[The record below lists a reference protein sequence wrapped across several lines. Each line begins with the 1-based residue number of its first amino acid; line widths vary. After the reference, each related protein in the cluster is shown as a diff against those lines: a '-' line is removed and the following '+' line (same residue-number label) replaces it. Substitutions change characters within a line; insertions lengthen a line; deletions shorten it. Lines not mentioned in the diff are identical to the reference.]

1 MYRNNKLC
9 RLCLV
14 EVDSLVPI
22 FTTKNVSETS
32 SLQMKIMELANVQV
46 YAGDGLPSSV
56 CLNCSKLLDSYHAFK
71 VQIEKAD
78 VILRHQLS
86 TNQVD
91 PLSIETKVEGETTDA
106 DVLKAET
113 VLIKEEEIP
122 EDQVENILQPS
133 LSPSATHSP
142 LPSPSASPVPASP
155 VNNDEDDE
163 TPDGHDNEVDP
174 LSADITDPPDPPTD
188 STTVVEQDTMSPPV
202 SVPIPVV
209 SSVGNQVISSV
220 PIISSGINQN
230 TTLAPVSVI
239 STGVNQ
245 VASISQLPVISSV
258 TGGVNRTTNLASVPV
273 ISSGTNQATNLAPLP
288 IISSVSGSVN
298 QATSLASVPV
308 ISGGGVNQPTGLLL
322 VATPLIVSSNS
333 KNQDLNKKSV
343 TTVVGNTNTFVAVPT
358 LSSVTAP
365 TTFVTVPSS
374 TVTSAT
380 FNLDKTSIESKDP
393 LDVSNNDPGPSTSNA
408 GINKVGESSSSNE
421 AQPKVKNEL
430 LNSSGESEGNN
441 NRSRINEGIILRNIL
456 TQTNGGKKWKCD
468 VCNESFLTS
477 KRLGRHKTNVHVKNE
492 VSHRFHSTQEYIID
506 SSTFGD
512 ENVVLRVVNKVKKSN
527 SVKEWKCEVCGTSV
541 NSYILF
547 RKHRAT
553 HVNRTCKICD
563 KTFTKLYLLK
573 CHISKVHSLDQD
585 YHGCKICGKLLKN
598 ELMLKKHMFNLH
610 SEQDKKIFSC
620 NICNKRFSSKSYLK
634 RHKET
639 IHTQINTVLCKVC
652 GKVFKSEVSVKSHMK
667 YFHMKSYNLCY
678 ICGKVVRC
686 VDSHVRLVHTE
697 STNECLKC
705 DVCGKSYKNDRLLKV
720 HKNNVHYKTERN
732 HVCEICGASFK
743 TSNVLSNHLIVHSD
757 ERNFKCEICNRTF
770 KCETVL
776 KTHKRV
782 HSDYRPYYC
791 NICGESFK
799 WKNSYDK
806 HFSTCSENVT
816 EVHK

>member
-421 AQPKVKNEL
+421 AQPKVKNETKETTSIIVNINNEPKIYEFYPPAIEQKMQEEIKRPQCTHCDMVFDTRKEMDKHRREHYRRNCDVCNKSFRSASFVAQHKL
-430 LNSSGESEGNN
+430 LVHSDAVKYVSCKQCGKLVKTHYLELHEKRFHIKYSSV
-441 NRSRINEGIILRNIL
+441 
-456 TQTNGGKKWKCD
+456 TYKCD
-468 VCNESFLTS
+468 VCEKTFTTKAILKTH
-477 KRLGRHKTNVHVKNE
+477 RLSVHSNKKDQIKCEMCNKLFKHDLSYSAHVK
-492 VSHRFHSTQEYIID
+492 SLHSDNFREYVCEIC
-506 SSTFGD
+506 G
-512 ENVVLRVVNKVKKSN
+512 LKVKSISSHMKFVHNDPVACDICSKVFASSKGMIN
-527 SVKEWKCEVCGTSV
+527 HKNITHCEERKWTCDICGRSFKNKLVLQHHSVTHDKERKFKC
-541 NSYILF
+541 N
-547 RKHRAT
+547 
-553 HVNRTCKICD
+553 ICD
-563 KTFTKLYLLK
+563 KTFKL
-573 CHISKVHSLDQD
+573 
-585 YHGCKICGKLLKN
+585 
-598 ELMLKKHMFNLH
+598 
-610 SEQDKKIFSC
+610 
-620 NICNKRFSSKSYLK
+620 KS
-634 RHKET
+634 
-639 IHTQINTVLCKVC
+639 VLQT
-652 GKVFKSEVSVKSHMK
+652 HQ
-667 YFHMKSYNLCY
+667 
-678 ICGKVVRC
+678 R
-686 VDSHVRLVHTE
+686 VHTGIE
-697 STNECLKC
+697 PYTC
-705 DVCGKSYKNDRLLKV
+705 D
-720 HKNNVHYKTERN
+720 T
-732 HVCEICGASFK
+732 
-743 TSNVLSNHLIVHSD
+743 
-757 ERNFKCEICNRTF
+757 
-770 KCETVL
+770 
-776 KTHKRV
+776 
-782 HSDYRPYYC
+782 
-791 NICGESFK
+791 CGEAFK
-799 WKNSYDK
+799 WKQTYDK
-806 HFSTCSENVT
+806 HVSKC
-816 EVHK
+816 K

>member
-421 AQPKVKNEL
+421 AQPKVKNE
-430 LNSSGESEGNN
+430 
-441 NRSRINEGIILRNIL
+441 
-456 TQTNGGKKWKCD
+456 
-468 VCNESFLTS
+468 
-477 KRLGRHKTNVHVKNE
+477 

>member
-421 AQPKVKNEL
+421 AQPKVMEIPNTSNNASDNGQGASKGYITKTSTPPKSAILVDL
-430 LNSSGESEGNN
+430 L
-441 NRSRINEGIILRNIL
+441 L
-456 TQTNGGKKWKCD
+456 
-468 VCNESFLTS
+468 
-477 KRLGRHKTNVHVKNE
+477 
-492 VSHRFHSTQEYIID
+492 
-506 SSTFGD
+506 
-512 ENVVLRVVNKVKKSN
+512 KKSN
-527 SVKEWKCEVCGTSV
+527 DDDDNDDNINNNNSIKKKIINKKKVCEICGIVLKTLSLYKKHKSIHKLKHNDKLTKKTRVCEICGIMLDTYSL
-541 NSYILF
+541 Y
-547 RKHRAT
+547 RKHKSG
-553 HVNRTCKICD
+553 HKSKSCEICN
-563 KTFTKLYLLK
+563 KTFQNFRNLRRHKKLIHFKDLEY
-573 CHISKVHSLDQD
+573 
-585 YHGCKICGKLLKN
+585 YACKICGKLVKN
-598 ELMLKKHMFNLH
+598 EDYLDEHVKRVH
-610 SEQDKKIFSC
+610 SVKLKIFSC
-620 NICNKRFSSKSYLK
+620 DICDKKFANKSD
-634 RHKET
+634 
-639 IHTQINTVLCKVC
+639 
-652 GKVFKSEVSVKSHMK
+652 
-667 YFHMKSYNLCY
+667 
-678 ICGKVVRC
+678 VR
-686 VDSHVRLVHTE
+686 
-697 STNECLKC
+697 N
-705 DVCGKSYKNDRLLKV
+705 
-720 HKNNVHYKTERN
+720 HKNNVHCDETDRKRCTQCNKTFKNERFLIN
-732 HVCEICGASFK
+732 HIKAVHSNISYNMCEICGQRVKCINTHMTF
-743 TSNVLSNHLIVHSD
+743 VHGDPVPCDICSKMFSCKKSMLYHQQHTHSE
-757 ERNFKCEICNRTF
+757 ERNWTCEICGKTF
-770 KCETVL
+770 KTKKTLNKHGEVHTDERKYECEICHKTFKFKTVL
-776 KTHKRV
+776 QTHHRV
-782 HSDYRPYYC
+782 HSDIEPYKCDKC
-791 NICGESFK
+791 NETFK
-799 WKNSYDK
+799 WKQTYDK
-806 HFSTCSENVT
+806 HVKLCSGNN
-816 EVHK
+816 

>member
-421 AQPKVKNEL
+421 AQPKVNEKISSTEEIEENSLKNKIERVCEICGYFAETYRHYL
-430 LNSSGESEGNN
+430 KHLIFHKNKTCHIC
-441 NRSRINEGIILRNIL
+441 NRSFKEISHLRRHIRYVH
-456 TQTNGGKKWKCD
+456 TKEIEYFP
-468 VCNESFLTS
+468 CN
-477 KRLGRHKTNVHVKNE
+477 
-492 VSHRFHSTQEYIID
+492 
-506 SSTFGD
+506 
-512 ENVVLRVVNKVKKSN
+512 
-527 SVKEWKCEVCGTSV
+527 
-541 NSYILF
+541 
-547 RKHRAT
+547 
-553 HVNRTCKICD
+553 
-563 KTFTKLYLLK
+563 
-573 CHISKVHSLDQD
+573 
-585 YHGCKICGKLLKN
+585 ICGKLLKRRDY
-598 ELMLKKHMFNLH
+598 LTQHIRSVHLDQSAVFDCQFCGKKFKNKH
-610 SEQDKKIFSC
+610 SITVHERLVHRDQQLSC
-620 NICNKRFSSKSYLK
+620 EICNKNFKNDVHLK
-634 RHKET
+634 AHRKT
-639 IHTQINTVLCKVC
+639 HTDENFRVCSIC
-652 GKVFKSEVSVKSHMK
+652 GKNVKSIYAHMK
-667 YFHMKSYNLCY
+667 AVHTEHNSATCD
-678 ICGKVVRC
+678 ICGKVC
-686 VDSHVRLVHTE
+686 S
-697 STNECLKC
+697 S
-705 DVCGKSYKNDRLLKV
+705 
-720 HKNNVHYKTERN
+720 ERN
-732 HVCEICGASFK
+732 LKSHKRYTHSTKERDHICEICGASFQFKDSLKNHIVVHSSERKYECSICNK
-743 TSNVLSNHLIVHSD
+743 TFKFKNVLN
-757 ERNFKCEICNRTF
+757 
-770 KCETVL
+770 
-776 KTHKRV
+776 THIKRV
-782 HSDYRPYYC
+782 HSGIQPYNC
-791 NICGESFK
+791 DICGRTFK
-799 WKNSYDK
+799 WKQTFDK
-806 HFSTCSENVT
+806 HVSKCTEN
-816 EVHK
+816 

>member
-421 AQPKVKNEL
+421 AQPKVESGIKSFTCRSYDTNSTSIDSLNCQSNILPDSGKEL
-430 LNSSGESEGNN
+430 TTSECGG
-441 NRSRINEGIILRNIL
+441 RKTCDLCGIICSSFIKYREHRSNHDKQCNICGRVL
-456 TQTNGGKKWKCD
+456 S
-468 VCNESFLTS
+468 SFRSL
-477 KRLGRHKTNVHVKNE
+477 KRHKLLI
-492 VSHRFHSTQEYIID
+492 HSTDRIYELI
-506 SSTFGD
+506 
-512 ENVVLRVVNKVKKSN
+512 R
-527 SVKEWKCEVCGTSV
+527 
-541 NSYILF
+541 
-547 RKHRAT
+547 
-553 HVNRTCKICD
+553 
-563 KTFTKLYLLK
+563 
-573 CHISKVHSLDQD
+573 
-585 YHGCKICGKLLKN
+585 CKICGKLYEENYMKFHIN
-598 ELMLKKHMFNLH
+598 VHSNRVKKF
-610 SEQDKKIFSC
+610 E
-620 NICNKRFSSKSYLK
+620 
-634 RHKET
+634 
-639 IHTQINTVLCKVC
+639 
-652 GKVFKSEVSVKSHMK
+652 
-667 YFHMKSYNLCY
+667 
-678 ICGKVVRC
+678 
-686 VDSHVRLVHTE
+686 
-697 STNECLKC
+697 C
-705 DVCGKSYKNDRLLKV
+705 DVCQKKFHTEKIVKLHKQYV
-720 HKNNVHYKTERN
+720 HIEKTEYVSCSECNKLFKNKYTLNN
-732 HVCEICGASFK
+732 HMQKIHSDDRRSVCEICGANVKDMKSHINSCHTENSAAVVCELCGKTFSRNKYLKRHKMTHAEVRPFECDVCKLKFK
-743 TSNVLSNHLIVHSD
+743 TNEVLKKHLLIHGD
-757 ERNFKCEICNRTF
+757 IRMHKCELCGKTF
-770 KCETVL
+770 KQ
-776 KTHKRV
+776 KTALRTHIRV
-782 HSDYRPYYC
+782 HNNFEPYEC
-791 NICGESFK
+791 LTCGEKFK
-799 WKNSYDK
+799 WKSTFDK
-806 HFSTCSENVT
+806 HRKKCPGNINNG
-816 EVHK
+816 

>member
-421 AQPKVKNEL
+421 AQPKN
-430 LNSSGESEGNN
+430 
-441 NRSRINEGIILRNIL
+441 
-456 TQTNGGKKWKCD
+456 
-468 VCNESFLTS
+468 F
-477 KRLGRHKTNVHVKNE
+477 
-492 VSHRFHSTQEYIID
+492 
-506 SSTFGD
+506 
-512 ENVVLRVVNKVKKSN
+512 
-527 SVKEWKCEVCGTSV
+527 
-541 NSYILF
+541 
-547 RKHRAT
+547 
-553 HVNRTCKICD
+553 
-563 KTFTKLYLLK
+563 
-573 CHISKVHSLDQD
+573 
-585 YHGCKICGKLLKN
+585 
-598 ELMLKKHMFNLH
+598 MF
-610 SEQDKKIFSC
+610 
-620 NICNKRFSSKSYLK
+620 
-634 RHKET
+634 
-639 IHTQINTVLCKVC
+639 
-652 GKVFKSEVSVKSHMK
+652 
-667 YFHMKSYNLCY
+667 
-678 ICGKVVRC
+678 
-686 VDSHVRLVHTE
+686 
-697 STNECLKC
+697 
-705 DVCGKSYKNDRLLKV
+705 
-720 HKNNVHYKTERN
+720 
-732 HVCEICGASFK
+732 
-743 TSNVLSNHLIVHSD
+743 
-757 ERNFKCEICNRTF
+757 
-770 KCETVL
+770 
-776 KTHKRV
+776 
-782 HSDYRPYYC
+782 
-791 NICGESFK
+791 
-799 WKNSYDK
+799 
-806 HFSTCSENVT
+806 VT
-816 EVHK
+816 GHA

>member
-421 AQPKVKNEL
+421 AQPKVNETIGWKNNPSLISYAERWSAQKSYVNKEAAIRVIDCTL
-430 LNSSGESEGNN
+430 CGMSFETKKEDSKHK
-441 NRSRINEGIILRNIL
+441 LRVHFKI
-456 TQTNGGKKWKCD
+456 KCD
-468 VCNESFLTS
+468 DYN
-477 KRLGRHKTNVHVKNE
+477 RHFKKLNLKHHKKLVP
-492 VSHRFHSTQEYIID
+492 S
-506 SSTFGD
+506 
-512 ENVVLRVVNKVKKSN
+512 ENIK
-527 SVKEWKCEVCGTSV
+527 
-541 NSYILF
+541 YF
-547 RKHRAT
+547 P
-553 HVNRTCKICD
+553 
-563 KTFTKLYLLK
+563 
-573 CHISKVHSLDQD
+573 CH
-585 YHGCKICGKLLKN
+585 ICGKLLKN
-598 ELMLKKHMFNLH
+598 SLYIEEHTKRVHEKTG
-610 SEQDKKIFSC
+610 
-620 NICNKRFSSKSYLK
+620 NKAF
-634 RHKET
+634 E
-639 IHTQINTVLCKVC
+639 
-652 GKVFKSEVSVKSHMK
+652 
-667 YFHMKSYNLCY
+667 
-678 ICGKVVRC
+678 
-686 VDSHVRLVHTE
+686 
-697 STNECLKC
+697 C
-705 DVCGKSYKNDRLLKV
+705 DVCNKCFSDVSVQYIVIKNMYMIMFNKYGRIV
-720 HKNNVHYKTERN
+720 GIY
-732 HVCEICGASFK
+732 
-743 TSNVLSNHLIVHSD
+743 SNILCLFQVI
-757 ERNFKCEICNRTF
+757 
-770 KCETVL
+770 
-776 KTHKRV
+776 
-782 HSDYRPYYC
+782 
-791 NICGESFK
+791 
-799 WKNSYDK
+799 
-806 HFSTCSENVT
+806 
-816 EVHK
+816 

>member
-421 AQPKVKNEL
+421 AQPKVKNVSSKSSDGSNEILNNTASLSVNEDVTSKTKKNNGKGFPCKACGTVTETYKL
-430 LNSSGESEGNN
+430 LRKHKLIHTSQTCDLCNKTFPNN
-441 NRSRINEGIILRNIL
+441 NGLERHRRFVHLNNPELH
-456 TQTNGGKKWKCD
+456 KCD
-468 VCNESFLTS
+468 VCNRIFTS
-477 KRLGRHKTNVHVKNE
+477 AAYVSLHFMRVHRENSELFACTLCDRKYKTKSNRDMHVRNNHNATPVSCERCGKIFKSKFHLKCHIDATHLGSSSLCAICGKSVKNFE
-492 VSHRFHSTQEYIID
+492 GHMRAVHSERNRVKCDICGKSYTTTSHLKSHI
-506 SSTFGD
+506 
-512 ENVVLRVVNKVKKSN
+512 LRVHSN
-527 SVKEWKCEVCGTSV
+527 LQRNHVCNVCGASFKESGV
-541 NSYILF
+541 LKSHLMVHNDE
-547 RKHRAT
+547 RKYK
-553 HVNRTCKICD
+553 CKICD
-563 KTFTKLYLLK
+563 KTFKFK
-573 CHISKVHSLDQD
+573 A
-585 YHGCKICGKLLKN
+585 
-598 ELMLKKHMFNLH
+598 
-610 SEQDKKIFSC
+610 
-620 NICNKRFSSKSYLK
+620 
-634 RHKET
+634 
-639 IHTQINTVLCKVC
+639 VL
-652 GKVFKSEVSVKSHMK
+652 E
-667 YFHMKSYNLCY
+667 
-678 ICGKVVRC
+678 
-686 VDSHVRLVHTE
+686 
-697 STNECLKC
+697 
-705 DVCGKSYKNDRLLKV
+705 
-720 HKNNVHYKTERN
+720 
-732 HVCEICGASFK
+732 
-743 TSNVLSNHLIVHSD
+743 
-757 ERNFKCEICNRTF
+757 
-770 KCETVL
+770 
-776 KTHKRV
+776 THKRV
-782 HSDYRPYYC
+782 HTNVEPYVC
-791 NICGESFK
+791 KNCGESFK
-799 WKNSYDK
+799 WKQTFDK
-806 HFSTCSENVT
+806 HKTKCLENALSV
-816 EVHK
+816 VG

>member
-421 AQPKVKNEL
+421 AQPKVNETVSWKNNPSLKAYAERW
-430 LNSSGESEGNN
+430 SSWKSYLDKEVTIRFVDCSMCGMTFETKE
-441 NRSRINEGIILRNIL
+441 EV
-456 TQTNGGKKWKCD
+456 KKHKYEFHYKVKCD
-468 VCNESFLTS
+468 LCNRRFQNRHL
-477 KRLGRHKTNVHVKNE
+477 KRHK
-492 VSHRFHSTQEYIID
+492 Q
-506 SSTFGD
+506 
-512 ENVVLRVVNKVKKSN
+512 L
-527 SVKEWKCEVCGTSV
+527 
-541 NSYILF
+541 
-547 RKHRAT
+547 
-553 HVNRTCKICD
+553 
-563 KTFTKLYLLK
+563 
-573 CHISKVHSLDQD
+573 VHSGNIK
-585 YHGCKICGKLLKN
+585 YVACRICGKLLKDSLYVEAHIKRIHESTGDKTFKCDN
-598 ELMLKKHMFNLH
+598 CDKHFTSISAKENHKKLVHNSVQKVCQHCGKLFKHAMSLSGHIRTVHFGNMSICDICGKSVKGLSLHKKVNHM
-610 SEQDKKIFSC
+610 EQSPATC
-620 NICNKRFSSKSYLK
+620 S
-634 RHKET
+634 
-639 IHTQINTVLCKVC
+639 VC
-652 GKVFKSEVSVKSHMK
+652 GKTFK
-667 YFHMKSYNLCY
+667 
-678 ICGKVVRC
+678 R
-686 VDSHVRLVHTE
+686 VRLME
-697 STNECLKC
+697 I
-705 DVCGKSYKNDRLLKV
+705 
-720 HKNNVHYKTERN
+720 HKAMHFKERN
-732 HVCEICGASFK
+732 HVCDICGSAFK
-743 TSNVLSNHLIVHSD
+743 CKSILANHLRIHSD
-757 ERNFKCEICNRTF
+757 ERNYTCKICNMTF
-770 KCETVL
+770 KFETVL
-776 KTHKRV
+776 KTHMRV
-782 HSDYRPYYC
+782 HSGAMPYTC
-791 NICGESFK
+791 KKCDESFK
-799 WKNSYDK
+799 WKQTYNK
-806 HFSTCSENVT
+806 HVKKCGVT
-816 EVHK
+816 NGDNE

>member
-421 AQPKVKNEL
+421 AQPKVMNVLSESNEETKGI
-430 LNSSGESEGNN
+430 LNTTSLSV
-441 NRSRINEGIILRNIL
+441 NEEVCSL
-456 TQTNGGKKWKCD
+456 KK
-468 VCNESFLTS
+468 S
-477 KRLGRHKTNVHVKNE
+477 KRK
-492 VSHRFHSTQEYIID
+492 SD
-506 SSTFGD
+506 GD
-512 ENVVLRVVNKVKKSN
+512 G
-527 SVKEWKCEVCGTSV
+527 WPCEVCGT
-541 NSYILF
+541 ILETYLLY
-547 RKHRAT
+547 RKHKPIHT
-553 HVNRTCKICD
+553 NRTCNLCNKTFPRLVGLKRHNKTVHMINPDFHNCKECGRLFTSLAYAKLHYLRVHKQKDRPFVCNICD
-563 KTFTKLYLLK
+563 KKFKVKTHLETHVK
-573 CHISKVHSLDQD
+573 CVHIDNPV
-585 YHGCKICGKLLKN
+585 
-598 ELMLKKHMFNLH
+598 
-610 SEQDKKIFSC
+610 SC
-620 NICNKRFSSKSYLK
+620 EY
-634 RHKET
+634 
-639 IHTQINTVLCKVC
+639 C
-652 GKVFKSEVSVKSHMK
+652 GKVFKQEFYLKNHQDKVHNERSS
-667 YFHMKSYNLCY
+667 LCE
-678 ICGKVVRC
+678 ICGKNVKGYDRHMEMHKGRVE
-686 VDSHVRLVHTE
+686 VP
-697 STNECLKC
+697 C
-705 DVCGKSYKNDRLLKV
+705 DICGKTYSSDKNLRIHKLHVHSNLDRK
-720 HKNNVHYKTERN
+720 
-732 HVCEICGASFK
+732 HVCNICGASFK
-743 TSNVLSNHLIVHSD
+743 DSTVLKNHLKTHSN
-757 ERNFKCEICNRTF
+757 ERKHKCDICDKTF
-770 KCETVL
+770 KFKTVL

-782 HSDYRPYYC
+782 HTNVAPYLC
-791 NICGESFK
+791 KNCGESFK
-799 WKNSYDK
+799 WKQTFDK
-806 HFSTCSENVT
+806 HLSKCTENIT
-816 EVHK
+816 S

>member
-421 AQPKVKNEL
+421 AQPKVMNVLSE
-430 LNSSGESEGNN
+430 SSEGTK
-441 NRSRINEGIILRNIL
+441 GIITKSAEDKPSTNKLERECGWPCKVCGVIL
-456 TQTNGGKKWKCD
+456 ETFKLYRKHKPVHINKT
-468 VCNESFLTS
+468 CNYCNKTFPRLVGLKRHINTVHMVNPDFHNCKECGRLFTS
-477 KRLGRHKTNVHVKNE
+477 A
-492 VSHRFHSTQEYIID
+492 EYAKLHY
-506 SSTFGD
+506 
-512 ENVVLRVVNKVKKSN
+512 LRVHIEKDR
-527 SVKEWKCEVCGTSV
+527 
-541 NSYILF
+541 LF
-547 RKHRAT
+547 
-553 HVNRTCKICD
+553 TCNICD
-563 KTFTKLYLLK
+563 KKFKNKTHLEKHVK
-573 CHISKVHSLDQD
+573 CVHIGNPV
-585 YHGCKICGKLLKN
+585 
-598 ELMLKKHMFNLH
+598 
-610 SEQDKKIFSC
+610 SC
-620 NICNKRFSSKSYLK
+620 DR
-634 RHKET
+634 
-639 IHTQINTVLCKVC
+639 C
-652 GKVFKSEVSVKSHMK
+652 GKVFKQEFYLKYHQDKVHSERSS
-667 YFHMKSYNLCY
+667 LCE
-678 ICGKVVRC
+678 ICGKNVKEYDRHMEMHKGRIEV
-686 VDSHVRLVHTE
+686 T
-697 STNECLKC
+697 C
-705 DVCGKSYKNDRLLKV
+705 DICGKTYASDKHLRTHNRQVHSNLDRK
-720 HKNNVHYKTERN
+720 HICN
-732 HVCEICGASFK
+732 ICGASFK
-743 TSNVLSNHLIVHSD
+743 DNYVLKNHLETHSN
-757 ERNFKCEICNRTF
+757 ERKYKCDLCDKTF
-770 KCETVL
+770 KLKTVL
-776 KTHKRV
+776 RTHKRV
-782 HSDYRPYYC
+782 HTNVGPYFC
-791 NICGESFK
+791 KHCGDSFK
-799 WKNSYDK
+799 WKQTFDK
-806 HFSTCSENVT
+806 HINKCSENVT
-816 EVHK
+816 SLVQN

>member
-421 AQPKVKNEL
+421 AQPKVTDSDSLDGHTCTICQKLFKSTYE
-430 LNSSGESEGNN
+430 
-441 NRSRINEGIILRNIL
+441 LRNHRLKDHRGVEAKCDICFKVL
-456 TQTNGGKKWKCD
+456 ASSDRIRRHKYFRHPESVSFCRCNICGHTFKFTEYLDKHMKRAHSVNCKKWCCD
-468 VCNESFLTS
+468 
-477 KRLGRHKTNVHVKNE
+477 
-492 VSHRFHSTQEYIID
+492 
-506 SSTFGD
+506 
-512 ENVVLRVVNKVKKSN
+512 
-527 SVKEWKCEVCGTSV
+527 
-541 NSYILF
+541 
-547 RKHRAT
+547 
-553 HVNRTCKICD
+553 
-563 KTFTKLYLLK
+563 
-573 CHISKVHSLDQD
+573 
-585 YHGCKICGKLLKN
+585 ICGKAFTFKYLLRTHKIN
-598 ELMLKKHMFNLH
+598 TH
-610 SEQDKKIFSC
+610 SDKQIPCTYCSKIFKTESGL
-620 NICNKRFSSKSYLK
+620 SM
-634 RHKET
+634 
-639 IHTQINTVLCKVC
+639 
-652 GKVFKSEVSVKSHMK
+652 HMK
-667 YFHMKSYNLCY
+667 AIHDNF
-678 ICGKVVRC
+678 
-686 VDSHVRLVHTE
+686 T
-697 STNECLKC
+697 
-705 DVCGKSYKNDRLLKV
+705 
-720 HKNNVHYKTERN
+720 
-732 HVCEICGASFK
+732 HVCEICGKHVKAIK
-743 TSNVLSNHLIVHSD
+743 RHMKNHEDKVLS
-757 ERNFKCEICNRTF
+757 E
-770 KCETVL
+770 
-776 KTHKRV
+776 
-782 HSDYRPYYC
+782 C
-791 NICGESFK
+791 NICRKLFSSEYISRHIDNVHGNKERKHMCDVCGSTFKSNIVLKNHKRIHVGERKYKCNICNKTFK
-799 WKNSYDK
+799 FESVLHTHQRIHSGLKPYKCSRCNQTFRWKQTFDK
-806 HFSTCSENVT
+806 HCKKCNE
-816 EVHK
+816 

>member
-421 AQPKVKNEL
+421 AQPKVNEKISSTEEIEQNSLKNNIELGKNKNEERVCEICGYFAETYRHYL
-430 LNSSGESEGNN
+430 KHLIFHKNKICHIC
-441 NRSRINEGIILRNIL
+441 NRSFKEISRLRRHIRYVHA
-456 TQTNGGKKWKCD
+456 KEIEYFP
-468 VCNESFLTS
+468 CN
-477 KRLGRHKTNVHVKNE
+477 
-492 VSHRFHSTQEYIID
+492 
-506 SSTFGD
+506 
-512 ENVVLRVVNKVKKSN
+512 
-527 SVKEWKCEVCGTSV
+527 
-541 NSYILF
+541 
-547 RKHRAT
+547 
-553 HVNRTCKICD
+553 
-563 KTFTKLYLLK
+563 
-573 CHISKVHSLDQD
+573 
-585 YHGCKICGKLLKN
+585 ICGKLLKRHDY
-598 ELMLKKHMFNLH
+598 LTQHIRRVHLDQSAVFDCQFCGKKFKNKTTVKNHEKLVH
-610 SEQDKKIFSC
+610 ADDEVACDL
-620 NICNKRFSSKSYLK
+620 CNKK
-634 RHKET
+634 
-639 IHTQINTVLCKVC
+639 
-652 GKVFKSEVSVKSHMK
+652 FKSE
-667 YFHMKSYNLCY
+667 FHMKVHRKTHTNENFRVCS
-678 ICGKVVRC
+678 ICGKSVKCISTHMNVM
-686 VDSHVRLVHTE
+686 HMEHT
-697 STNECLKC
+697 TATC
-705 DVCGKSYKNDRLLKV
+705 DICEKVYPSERNLRV
-720 HKNNVHYKTERN
+720 HKRLSHSRKEKN
-732 HVCEICGASFK
+732 HTCEICGASFQFK
-743 TSNVLSNHLIVHSD
+743 ELLKNHFVTHND
-757 ERNFKCEICNRTF
+757 ERNYKCNKCDKTF
-770 KCETVL
+770 KLKSVL
-776 KTHKRV
+776 NTHQRV
-782 HSDYRPYYC
+782 HTNAEPYTC

-799 WKNSYDK
+799 WKQTYDK
-806 HFSTCSENVT
+806 HFSKCSEGFTSN
-816 EVHK
+816 